1 MNSVLPSYSET
12 TNDVEITVT
21 PAFVPDQSNPSLQQ
35 FLFAYHVQIRNAGR
49 EPVKLL
55 SRHWV
60 ITDGHQRVQEVEG
73 DGVVGKQPVLAP
85 GESFSYT
92 SACPLTTPTGNMRG
106 TYLMTSSSGQQFRVK
121 IPLFFLRH
129 LESMQ

>member
-1 MNSVLPSYSET
+1 MDQSLPSYSEK
-12 TNDVEITVT
+12 TNDIEITVT
-21 PAFVPDQSNPSLQQ
+21 PAFVPEQSNPALEQ
-35 FLFAYHVQIRNAGR
+35 FLFAYHVRIRNDGSER
-49 EPVKLL
+49 VQLL

-60 ITDGHQRVQEVEG
+60 ITDGHQRIQEVEG
-73 DGVVGKQPVLAP
+73 DGVVGKQPVLGP

-106 TYLMTSSSGQQFRVK
+106 TYLMVSGRGQFRVK

-129 LESMQ
+129 IDSLQ

>member
-1 MNSVLPSYSET
+1 MNEALPSYSET
-12 TNDVEITVT
+12 TNDIEITVT
-21 PAFVPDQSNPSLQQ
+21 PVFVPEQSNPAQEQ
-35 FLFAYHVQIRNAGR
+35 FLFAYHVQIRNAGSDR
-49 EPVKLL
+49 VQLL

-73 DGVVGKQPVLAP
+73 DGVVGKQPVLGP

-106 TYLMTSSSGQQFRVK
+106 TYLMTSGRGHQFRVK

-129 LESMQ
+129 LDSMQ